1 MLCLLAWL
9 VKIDK
14 IVHCPETA
22 INCSHIYAIL
32 ACCCHSTRPIQ
43 TMWAGQYGS
52 VCLGVLFLYSLLVLK
67 AQAQTFENGIV
78 KCPDET
84 VGVPFT
90 VNIDGIDKTHKSKSD
105 DVGWLHN

>member
-1 MLCLLAWL
+1 
-9 VKIDK
+9 
-14 IVHCPETA
+14 
-22 INCSHIYAIL
+22 
-32 ACCCHSTRPIQ
+32 
-43 TMWAGQYGS
+43 MWAGQYGS